1 MEGSG
6 LGSSGCRAGDVIT
19 KFFVSNLLEGCT
31 PWELRKGLEGFGA
44 ISGTYVAK
52 KRDKEGC
59 RFGFVSFA
67 NVSNRAELERS
78 LKGVKLGDF
87 KLKINIAKFALE
99 NSGGAFQPE
108 SKKGYQVPPSS
119 DRSRLFNLRDSRSF
133 SDVLGMSGG
142 ASKSNVEAGGSKLA
156 DCFARKVL
164 VVPDRTLAFKE
175 LFGLAVVGRTVDL
188 ETLVDFDKLLRIA
201 KVPFSRIQYLG
212 GLSIL
217 VSFGNAASAD
227 KFLASRDV
235 WNPWFS
241 KLEASKGQS
250 LSLERV
256 AWLNI
261 HGIPLHLLEADVF
274 KQVGVQFGKV
284 LHVPDGIE
292 EDQDLSLVR
301 VGVLAGEAQR
311 INEVVSLN
319 GKNRFFRVW
328 VEEEK
333 EAWLPECLA
342 SSLDSQFPSGSGS
355 PMMSSPVGGVPV
367 GGLGE
372 DEELGPAGVKEG
384 VEESPREEERSF
396 HENIGSMHVERE
408 IDGMGV
414 FKEKS
419 VEDLGG
425 FLGHRKE
432 FQKVFSHLSPRDLDV
447 VVGPPLALL
456 MGILT

>member
-1 MEGSG
+1 
-6 LGSSGCRAGDVIT
+6 
-19 KFFVSNLLEGCT
+19 
-31 PWELRKGLEGFGA
+31 
-44 ISGTYVAK
+44 
-52 KRDKEGC
+52 
-59 RFGFVSFA
+59 
-67 NVSNRAELERS
+67 
-78 LKGVKLGDF
+78 
-87 KLKINIAKFALE
+87 
-99 NSGGAFQPE
+99 
-108 SKKGYQVPPSS
+108 
-119 DRSRLFNLRDSRSF
+119 
-133 SDVLGMSGG
+133 MSGG
-142 ASKSNVEAGGSKLA
+142 AGKSNVQAGGSKLA
-156 DCFARKVL
+156 DCFASKVL

-175 LFGLAVVGRTVDL
+175 LFGLAVVGRAVDL
-188 ETLVDFDKLLRIA
+188 ETSVDFDKLLRIA

-217 VSFGNAASAD
+217 VSFGNAASAN

-241 KLEASKGQS
+241 KLEAWKGQS

-274 KQVGVQFGKV
+274 NQVGEQFGKV

-311 INEVVSLN
+311 INEVVSFN
-319 GKNRFFRVW
+319 WKNRFFRVW

-342 SSLDSQFPSGSGS
+342 GSLDSQFPSGSGS

-419 VEDLGG
+419 VEDLGD
-425 FLGHRKE
+425 
-432 FQKVFSHLSPRDLDV
+432 S
-447 VVGPPLALL
+447 
-456 MGILT
+456 